1 MNADFATP
9 GLLPFGF
16 AVFSNGEVTS
26 RSGCLG
32 RGLRSVYKYLAL
44 AEGRR
49 ILSANRASLTA
60 SFAPHRDRLHF
71 QCAIRNNSK
80 NLPLEPSGPGRINR
94 RNTGEGCG

>member
-32 RGLRSVYKYLAL
+32 RGLRSVSQISAPG
-44 AEGRR
+44 EGGK
-49 ILSANRASLTA
+49 ILSVNRVSLTA